1 MEKSNHQATL
11 VASCCYHLPII
22 GWSNYGTSQGEDK
35 PHSAAYLCD
44 MLEPFLLRSSNM
56 AMELSAVAATLWP
69 YGMFQPAR
77 SDSWQESKNSV
88 GDVNIYIYI
97 LLIYVSKLRTYINH
111 STSHE
116 ISYMSIS
123 LNDYGTFTYFTYIY
137 IYTYVL
143 NRINICGI
151 YECLII
157 PHPICHQGTW
167 AVRPVLRRLHPF
179 VGRTAQPRPSQG
191 PTRRHGKFLA
201 QGGGFN
207 HGI

>member
-1 MEKSNHQATL
+1 MTME
-11 VASCCYHLPII
+11 HL
-22 GWSNYGTSQGEDK
+22 
-35 PHSAAYLCD
+35 H
-44 MLEPFLLRSSNM
+44 
-56 AMELSAVAATLWP
+56 
-69 YGMFQPAR
+69 
-77 SDSWQESKNSV
+77 
-88 GDVNIYIYI
+88 I
-97 LLIYVSKLRTYINH
+97 LH
-111 STSHE
+111 
-116 ISYMSIS
+116 
-123 LNDYGTFTYFTYIY
+123 IY